1 MARAMTEEEW
11 RSFVSEGTRT
21 GKLATVRDDG
31 SATVVPVWFVLDT
44 DGTFV
49 FMTGSNTAKGK
60 AMRRDPR
67 VALLVDDERPPFSFV
82 LVRGEVTISD
92 DLEAML
98 PWSIRIATRYMGG
111 ESGEEFG
118 RRNAV
123 AGEVLVRL
131 SPRTVIA
138 TAAVAD

>member
-1 MARAMTEEEW
+1 MARSMTQDEW
-11 RSFVSEGTRT
+11 RAFVSEGTRT
-21 GKLATVRDDG
+21 GKVATIREDG
-31 SATVVPVWFVLDT
+31 SPAVVPVWFVLDT

-49 FMTGSNTAKGK
+49 FMTGSGSAKGK

-82 LVRGEVTISD
+82 LARGEVTISE
-92 DLEAML
+92 DLDEML
-98 PWSIRIATRYMGG
+98 PWSIRIATRYMGVDR
-111 ESGEEFG
+111 GEEFG

-131 SPRTVIA
+131 SPHTVVAEAGIA
-138 TAAVAD
+138 D

>member
-1 MARAMTEEEW
+1 MARSMTKDEW
-11 RSFVSEGTRT
+11 QSFVSEGMRT
-21 GKLATVRDDG
+21 GKLATVREDG

-49 FMTGSNTAKGK
+49 FMTGAHTAKGK

-98 PWSIRIATRYMGG
+98 PWSIRIAARYMGADR
-111 ESGEEFG
+111 GEEFG

-131 SPRTVIA
+131 SPHTVVA
-138 TAAVAD
+138 TADMAD

>member
-1 MARAMTEEEW
+1 MTEDEW
-11 RSFVSEGTRT
+11 RNFVSEGTRT
-21 GKLATVRDDG
+21 GKLATVREDG

-44 DGTFV
+44 DGSFV
-49 FMTGSNTAKGK
+49 FMTGSSSAKGK

-82 LVRGEVTISD
+82 LVRGEVTISE
-92 DLEAML
+92 DLDAML
-98 PWSIRIATRYMGG
+98 PWSIRIAARYMGADR
-111 ESGEEFG
+111 SEEYG

-131 SPRTVIA
+131 PPHTVVA
-138 TAAVAD
+138 TAGVAD

>member
-1 MARAMTEEEW
+1 
-11 RSFVSEGTRT
+11 
-21 GKLATVRDDG
+21 
-31 SATVVPVWFVLDT
+31 VWFVLDT

-49 FMTGSNTAKGK
+49 FMTGSNTTKGK

-92 DLEAML
+92 DLEDML

-131 SPRTVIA
+131 SPQTVIA
-138 TAAVAD
+138 TADMTG

>member
-1 MARAMTEEEW
+1 MTEEEW
-11 RSFVSEGTRT
+11 RDFVSEGTRT
-21 GKLATVRDDG
+21 GKLATVRGDG

-49 FMTGSNTAKGK
+49 FMTGSNTTKGK

-92 DLEAML
+92 DLEDML
-98 PWSIRIATRYMGG
+98 PWSIRIATRYMGANR
-111 ESGEEFG
+111 GEEFG

-131 SPRTVIA
+131 SPHTVIA
-138 TAAVAD
+138 TADMTG

>member
-1 MARAMTEEEW
+1 MTEAEW

-21 GKLATVRDDG
+21 GKLATVREDG
-31 SATVVPVWFVLDT
+31 SPTVVPVWFVLDA

-49 FMTGSNTAKGK
+49 FMTGADTAKGK

-82 LVRGEVTISD
+82 LVRGDATISD

-98 PWSIRIATRYMGG
+98 PWSIRIAARYMGVDR
-111 ESGEEFG
+111 GEEFG

-131 SPRTVIA
+131 SPHTVIA
-138 TAAVAD
+138 TADMAD